1 MAAGI
6 TSIGHALLTFILTRT
21 LAVMEII
28 KFIMIYVRSILMALR
43 AWVISL
49 TSVCK
54 TSLNRV
60 LRFISYCIFQGEVT
74 EESLA

>member
-49 TSVCK
+49 
-54 TSLNRV
+54 SLLFAKQV
-60 LRFISYCIFQGEVT
+60 LIEYYISFPIVFFRER
-74 EESLA
+74 LLRKA